1 MHGLADFDRLLSGHA
16 AASRHWLR
24 SERTP
29 ARAPACT
36 TSLTSPTPSP
46 RLLRDPQG
54 QVVAEWSG
62 APSLADILAA
72 AHRLQPGDWCGAL
85 AEEGQGAVRQ
95 PAWRL
100 ALFRADRH
108 GQPRLGRDTGPLWI
122 SPVLS
127 ARAGE
132 RPAELLQSL
141 RRAAVQALWAQGW
154 RLAA

>member
-24 SERTP
+24 S
-29 ARAPACT
+29 
-36 TSLTSPTPSP
+36 TPSTARTQS

-54 QVVAEWSG
+54 HVVAEWQG
-62 APSLADILAA
+62 QPSLADILAA
-72 AHRLQPGDWCGAL
+72 AHRLQAGDWCGVL
-85 AEEGQGAVRQ
+85 AEEGTQGSLN

-122 SPVLS
+122 SPVLKVC
-127 ARAGE
+127 AGE
-132 RPAELLQSL
+132 RPAALLQSL

-154 RLAA
+154 RLSA

>member
-16 AASRHWLR
+16 ASSRHWLR
-24 SERTP
+24 SP
-29 ARAPACT
+29 ST
-36 TSLTSPTPSP
+36 TRPQS

-54 QVVAEWSG
+54 HVVAEWQG
-62 APSLADILAA
+62 QPGLADILAA
-72 AHRLQPGDWCGAL
+72 AHRLQPGDWCGVLADEGSQPAL
-85 AEEGQGAVRQ
+85 N

-122 SPVLS
+122 SPALK
-127 ARAGE
+127 AGAGE

-154 RLAA
+154 RLSA

>member
-29 ARAPACT
+29 ARASAALSPLSPIST
-36 TSLTSPTPSP
+36 T
-46 RLLRDPQG
+46 RQLRDPQG
-54 QVVAEWSG
+54 QAVAEWSG
-62 APSLADILAA
+62 TPSLAEILAA

-85 AEEGQGAVRQ
+85 AEEGQGTAGQ

-122 SPVLS
+122 SPVLA

-154 RLAA
+154 QLGA

>member
-24 SERTP
+24 SP
-29 ARAPACT
+29 ST
-36 TSLTSPTPSP
+36 TRSQS

-54 QVVAEWSG
+54 HVVAGWQG
-62 APSLADILAA
+62 QPSLADILAA
-72 AHRLQPGDWCGAL
+72 AHRLQPGDWCGVL
-85 AEEGQGAVRQ
+85 ADEGSRPAPN

-100 ALFRADRH
+100 ALFRAERH

-122 SPVLS
+122 SPALK

-154 RLAA
+154 RLSA